1 MKSIDKR
8 VTMSL
13 FNIYKNERQIPAN
26 SGVYLMKDKTG
37 KIIYIGKAK
46 NLKNRIKS
54 YYTLN
59 HKNTSNNNTAINF
72 EKTRRM
78 INKIYEIEFVL
89 TDNEIEAFLLESNL
103 IKRYR
108 PIFNIELKD
117 QQRYTYLKITDERFP
132 RLVVARRNRN
142 GDFQGPKGEIYGP
155 FVYGS
160 SRFLSVGIIRKIFK
174 IRICD
179 RLPKRPCLEY
189 FINNCDAPCIGKI
202 SEREYYENVNKLKE
216 ILSER
221 NSLENLI
228 SNLKI
233 EMDVESKQQN
243 YERAKEI
250 RDTIKAIENLLIKQ
264 KIDSKYKTN
273 EEYIG
278 IKTDALTGKD
288 HILIFKRLKG
298 VISDRRKYEYERIG
312 DNNFSTF
319 LFQYYSTLKQIPEE
333 IYVNEDPPSKTN
345 LELALTKLC
354 NHNVKITNV
363 STSTKNEKKD
373 LMDLILR
380 NLSNQIEREYNPSVI
395 ELKNILNLKE
405 FPVIIDC
412 FDISNFGIT
421 FAVGACVRFVN
432 GYPYK
437 NGYKR
442 FKIRTLKSKQDDYS
456 MIKEIV
462 FRKYSTNTFPENEAT
477 LLNNTINP
485 TNNNKLKNCLPNL
498 IVIDGGKGQLRSA
511 EIALKKVGLHI
522 PIISLA
528 KENEE
533 IYTIG
538 LYKPL
543 QISKKN
549 IALHLLQSLR
559 DESHRFGLAYNLKL
573 REIR

>member
-1 MKSIDKR
+1 
-8 VTMSL
+8 MSF
-13 FNIYKNERQIPAN
+13 FNIYKNERQIPSN
-26 SGVYLMKDKTG
+26 SGIYLMKEKTG

-54 YYTLN
+54 YYNLS
-59 HKNTSNNNTAINF
+59 HKNTYNNNDRNF

-78 INKIYEIEFVL
+78 INKVCEIEFVL

-142 GDFQGPKGEIYGP
+142 GDFQGPKGDIYGP

-160 SRFLSVGIIRKIFK
+160 SRFLSLGIIRKIFK

-179 RLPKRPCLEY
+179 KLPKTPCLEY
-189 FINNCDAPCIGKI
+189 FINNCDAPCIAKI
-202 SEREYYENVNKLKE
+202 SEQKYYENINKLKE
-216 ILSER
+216 IFSER
-221 NSLENLI
+221 SSLENLI
-228 SNLKI
+228 LNLKI
-233 EMDVESKQQN
+233 EMDVESKKQN

-250 RDTIKAIENLLIKQ
+250 RDTIKTIENLLIKQ
-264 KIDSKYKTN
+264 KMDSKYQTN

-278 IKTDALTGKD
+278 IKTDTLTGKD
-288 HILIFKRLKG
+288 HILIFKRLNG
-298 VISDRRKYEYERIG
+298 VISDRRKYEYEHIG
-312 DNNFSTF
+312 DNNFSAF
-319 LFQYYSTLKQIPEE
+319 LFQYYSSLPQIPEE
-333 IYVNEDPPSKTN
+333 IYVNENPPSKTN
-345 LELALTKLC
+345 LELALTKLS
-354 NHNVKITNV
+354 NHKVKIIKV

-380 NLSNQIEREYNPSVI
+380 NLSNQIEREYNPAVI
-395 ELKNILNLKE
+395 ELKNILKLKE
-405 FPVIIDC
+405 FPFIIDC
-412 FDISNFGIT
+412 FDVSNFGIT
-421 FAVGACVRFVN
+421 YAVGACVRFVN

-437 NGYKR
+437 NGYKK
-442 FKIRTLKSKQDDYS
+442 FKIRTLKSKQDDYL

-462 FRKYSTNTFPENEAT
+462 SRKYSSNNFTETETT
-477 LLNNTINP
+477 LPNNTINSAE
-485 TNNNKLKNCLPNL
+485 NNKLENCLPNL
-498 IVIDGGKGQLRSA
+498 IVIDGGKGQLSSA
-511 EIALKKVGLHI
+511 EIALKNVGLNI

-538 LYKPL
+538 LSEPM

-549 IALHLLQSLR
+549 IGLHLLQTLR

>member
-1 MKSIDKR
+1 
-8 VTMSL
+8 MSF
-13 FNIYKNERQIPAN
+13 FNIYKNERQIPSN
-26 SGVYLMKDKTG
+26 SGIYLMKEKTG

-54 YYTLN
+54 YYNLS
-59 HKNTSNNNTAINF
+59 HKNTYNNNDRNF

-78 INKIYEIEFVL
+78 INKVCEIEFVL

-142 GDFQGPKGEIYGP
+142 GDFQGPKGDIYGP

-160 SRFLSVGIIRKIFK
+160 SRFLSLGIIRKIFK

-179 RLPKRPCLEY
+179 KLPKTPCLEY
-189 FINNCDAPCIGKI
+189 FINNCDAPCIAKI
-202 SEREYYENVNKLKE
+202 SEQKYYENINKLKE
-216 ILSER
+216 IFSER
-221 NSLENLI
+221 SSLENLI
-228 SNLKI
+228 LNLKI
-233 EMDVESKQQN
+233 EMDVESKKQN

-250 RDTIKAIENLLIKQ
+250 RDTIKTIENLLIKQ
-264 KIDSKYKTN
+264 KMDSKYQTN

-278 IKTDALTGKD
+278 IKTDTLTGKD
-288 HILIFKRLKG
+288 HILIFKRLNG
-298 VISDRRKYEYERIG
+298 VISDRRKYEYEHIG

-319 LFQYYSTLKQIPEE
+319 LFQYYSSLPQIPEE
-333 IYVNEDPPSKTN
+333 IYVNENPPSKTN
-345 LELALTKLC
+345 LELALTKLS
-354 NHNVKITNV
+354 NHNVKIIKV

-380 NLSNQIEREYNPSVI
+380 NLSNQIEREYNPAVI
-395 ELKNILNLKE
+395 ELKNILKLKE
-405 FPVIIDC
+405 FPFIIDC
-412 FDISNFGIT
+412 FDVSNFGIT
-421 FAVGACVRFVN
+421 YAVGACVRFVN

-462 FRKYSTNTFPENEAT
+462 SRKYSSNNFTETETT
-477 LLNNTINP
+477 LPNNTINSAE
-485 TNNNKLKNCLPNL
+485 NNKLENCLPNL
-498 IVIDGGKGQLRSA
+498 IVIDGGKGQLSSA
-511 EIALKKVGLHI
+511 EIALKKVGLNI

-538 LYKPL
+538 LSEPM

-549 IALHLLQSLR
+549 IALHLLQTLR

>member
-1 MKSIDKR
+1 
-8 VTMSL
+8 MSF
-13 FNIYKNERQIPAN
+13 FNIYKNERQIPSN
-26 SGVYLMKDKTG
+26 SGIYLMKEKTG

-54 YYTLN
+54 YYNLS
-59 HKNTSNNNTAINF
+59 HKNTYNNNDRNF

-78 INKIYEIEFVL
+78 INKVCEIEFVL
-89 TDNEIEAFLLESNL
+89 TDNEVEAFLLESNL

-142 GDFQGPKGEIYGP
+142 GDFQGPNGDIYGP

-160 SRFLSVGIIRKIFK
+160 SRFLSLGIIRKIFK

-179 RLPKRPCLEY
+179 KLPKTPCLEY
-189 FINNCDAPCIGKI
+189 FINNCDAPCIAKI
-202 SEREYYENVNKLKE
+202 SEQKYYENINKLKE
-216 ILSER
+216 IFSER
-221 NSLENLI
+221 SSLENLI

-233 EMDVESKQQN
+233 EMDFESKKQN

-250 RDTIKAIENLLIKQ
+250 RDTIKTIENLLIKQ
-264 KIDSKYKTN
+264 KMDSKYQTN

-278 IKTDALTGKD
+278 IKTDTLTGKD
-288 HILIFKRLKG
+288 HILIFKRLNG
-298 VISDRRKYEYERIG
+298 VISDRRKYEYEHIG
-312 DNNFSTF
+312 DNNFSAF
-319 LFQYYSTLKQIPEE
+319 LFQYYSSLPQIPEE
-333 IYVNEDPPSKTN
+333 IYVNENPPSKTN
-345 LELALTKLC
+345 LELALTKLS
-354 NHNVKITNV
+354 NHNVKIIKV

-380 NLSNQIEREYNPSVI
+380 NLSNQIEREYNPAVI
-395 ELKNILNLKE
+395 ELKNILKLKE
-405 FPVIIDC
+405 FPFIIDC
-412 FDISNFGIT
+412 FDVSNFGIT
-421 FAVGACVRFVN
+421 YAVGACVRFVN

-437 NGYKR
+437 NGYKK
-442 FKIRTLKSKQDDYS
+442 FKIRTLKSKQDDYL

-462 FRKYSTNTFPENEAT
+462 SRKYSSNNFTETETT
-477 LLNNTINP
+477 LPNNTINSAE
-485 TNNNKLKNCLPNL
+485 NNKLENCLPNL
-498 IVIDGGKGQLRSA
+498 IVIDGGKGQLSSA
-511 EIALKKVGLHI
+511 EIALKNVGLNI

-538 LYKPL
+538 LSEPM

-549 IALHLLQSLR
+549 IGLHLLQTLR

>member
-1 MKSIDKR
+1 
-8 VTMSL
+8 MSL

>member
-1 MKSIDKR
+1 
-8 VTMSL
+8 MSF
-13 FNIYKNERQIPAN
+13 FNIYKNERQIPSN
-26 SGVYLMKDKTG
+26 SGIYLMKEKTG

-54 YYTLN
+54 YYNLS
-59 HKNTSNNNTAINF
+59 HKNTYNNNDRNF

-78 INKIYEIEFVL
+78 INKVCEIEFVL

-142 GDFQGPKGEIYGP
+142 GDFQGPKGDIYGP

-160 SRFLSVGIIRKIFK
+160 SRFLSLGIIRKIFK

-179 RLPKRPCLEY
+179 KLPKTPCLEY
-189 FINNCDAPCIGKI
+189 FINNCDAPCIAKI
-202 SEREYYENVNKLKE
+202 SEQKYYENINKLKE
-216 ILSER
+216 IFSER
-221 NSLENLI
+221 SSLENLI
-228 SNLKI
+228 LNLKI
-233 EMDVESKQQN
+233 EMDVESKKQN

-250 RDTIKAIENLLIKQ
+250 RDTIKTIENLLIKQ
-264 KIDSKYKTN
+264 KMDSKYQTN

-278 IKTDALTGKD
+278 IKTDTLTGKD
-288 HILIFKRLKG
+288 HILIFKRLNG
-298 VISDRRKYEYERIG
+298 VISDRRKYEYEHIG

-319 LFQYYSTLKQIPEE
+319 LFQYYSSLPQIPEE
-333 IYVNEDPPSKTN
+333 IYVNENPPSKTN
-345 LELALTKLC
+345 LELALTKLS
-354 NHNVKITNV
+354 NHNVKIIKV

-380 NLSNQIEREYNPSVI
+380 NLSNQIEREYNPAVI
-395 ELKNILNLKE
+395 ELKNILKLKE
-405 FPVIIDC
+405 FPFIIDC
-412 FDISNFGIT
+412 FDVSNFGIT
-421 FAVGACVRFVN
+421 YAVGACVRFVN
-432 GYPYK
+432 GYPYR

-462 FRKYSTNTFPENEAT
+462 SRKYSSNNFTETETT
-477 LLNNTINP
+477 LPNNTINSAE
-485 TNNNKLKNCLPNL
+485 NNKLENCLPNL
-498 IVIDGGKGQLRSA
+498 IVIDGGKGQLSSA
-511 EIALKKVGLHI
+511 EIALKKVGLNI

-538 LYKPL
+538 LSEPM

-549 IALHLLQSLR
+549 IALHLLQTLR